1 MQLQQAQLFVKEKLT
16 SIYSKEEAS
25 AIARILCEGIEQNG
39 DIEEAALNK
48 HIASLLL
55 YTPVQ
60 YLLGEAWF
68 YHRSFEVNPSVLIPR
83 PETEE
88 LIEHV
93 AKRIE
98 KEKHLSLLDIG
109 TGSGCIA
116 ITLKSLFPSI
126 EVIGI
131 DISNQALSV
140 AQRNA
145 ERHKTNI
152 RFLKD
157 DFLTPA
163 NDALIHASYDI
174 IVSNPPYI
182 PFSDKV
188 LMDKN
193 VVEYEPELAL
203 FVPDRNPLVFYQK
216 LADWSI
222 QHLNPEGFLF
232 VEIHQKKGKETLA
245 VFEHDLH
252 TATLLQDWSGND
264 RFIYARKK

>member
-16 SIYSKEEAS
+16 SIYSEEEAS
-25 AIARILCEGIEQNG
+25 AIARILCKHLQQDGLVEEISLHQN
-39 DIEEAALNK
+39 
-48 HIASLLL
+48 IASLLRH
-55 YTPVQ
+55 TPVQ
-60 YLLGEAWF
+60 YLIGEAWF
-68 YHRSFEVNPSVLIPR
+68 YHRSFEINPSVLIPR

-88 LIEHV
+88 LIQHV
-93 AKRIE
+93 AKIIE
-98 KEKHLSLLDIG
+98 QEKKLSAIDVG

-116 ITLKSLFPSI
+116 ITLKSLFPSLEI
-126 EVIGI
+126 IGI
-131 DISNQALSV
+131 DISNEALSV
-140 AQRNA
+140 AKRNA

-157 DFLTPA
+157 DFLTPSD
-163 NDALIHASYDI
+163 DALIHASYDI

-216 LADWSI
+216 LADWSK
-222 QHLNPEGFLF
+222 QHLNPGGFLF
-232 VEIHQKKGKETLA
+232 LEIHQNKGKETLA
-245 VFEHDLH
+245 VFERDLY
-252 TATLLQDWSGND
+252 TASLLKDWSGND